1 MGNQISFTVVES
13 ELQRQK
19 TGEMLE
25 LTVDPRGKSDAILVV
40 IFGFVYLINLIV
52 IGFLLWNRNYPP
64 LKSKGPVLMTLM
76 MLISIIWFI
85 GDLQGNGHLRIAGT
99 VMTNCKAFGL
109 WMRLLL
115 GACTMCVLTALRAYG
130 LYRVFFL
137 NLPYYTIGLYLPFS
151 LYYVL
156 LLIFGIVAQVLN
168 PTQTIQYFAPLDI
181 CEYNETFK
189 TSLFVFLWL
198 TWSVMVGVLWKI
210 RNIRSS
216 FNEGREMLVSCI
228 IILIILLCATT
239 MNYVRP
245 LYPLSLSL
253 RVVTTVLNHC
263 ATNALWWIIMMVPMY
278 NCIFNRQQYL
288 SRWIQKLREDG
299 LQNEYDIDSN
309 TTRTM
314 GKRKSSRKVV
324 KKERPKLDTTF
335 DCLFCNHEKSIHV
348 TMDKEHKVGNLRCKI
363 CAASYQAAI
372 NHLSAAIDVYSEW
385 IDACEEAKLRELG
398 ETADGEY
405 RDEQPRQQV
414 NRQQQSG

>member
-1 MGNQISFTVVES
+1 MGNQVSFTVVES

-52 IGFLLWNRNYPP
+52 IGLLLWNRNYPP

-137 NLPYYTIGLYLPFS
+137 NLPYYTIGLYLPFL

-181 CEYNETFK
+181 CEYNEAFK

-239 MNYVRP
+239 MNYMRP

-309 TTRTM
+309 VGNEFSQPFLTSYTMRNAMPHTNTT
-314 GKRKSSRKVV
+314 GKRDSRGFFVMQDSVFKSKEADYRLGASRSFSQSS
-324 KKERPKLDTTF
+324 ERPLYSNSNTAYEQASRP
-335 DCLFCNHEKSIHV
+335 LAAMGHREENHS
-348 TMDKEHKVGNLRCKI
+348 M
-363 CAASYQAAI
+363 
-372 NHLSAAIDVYSEW
+372 
-385 IDACEEAKLRELG
+385 EARSDSPMFNSSNKG
-398 ETADGEY
+398 
-405 RDEQPRQQV
+405 
-414 NRQQQSG
+414 